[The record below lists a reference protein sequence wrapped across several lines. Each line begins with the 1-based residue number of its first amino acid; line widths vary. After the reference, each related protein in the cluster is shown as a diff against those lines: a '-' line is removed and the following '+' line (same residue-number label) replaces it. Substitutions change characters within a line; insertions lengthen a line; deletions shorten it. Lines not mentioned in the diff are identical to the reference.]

1 MTGLRYQ
8 LKNVWRDKMC
18 ILTFLLPI
26 AAAFAINLL
35 SGAGFSSVYE
45 TSFGILS
52 GDLREECI
60 AWLESNGRVTVF
72 DTTESLYDGVNDP
85 ATQMIGVL
93 SDGDGIKTIL
103 SGDELRINTVIAD
116 TLPGLF
122 EDRDT
127 ADVCGRTVIPAGG
140 SSDSLKS
147 LLIVITLV
155 TAMFM
160 GCTFNAMSMIGEKE
174 DGITFI
180 NEILPISAADYMIQK
195 IILGFA
201 GGILSA
207 AAAAAVCMRIE
218 VRQLISF
225 VCVLILSAFLAALT
239 GLFIG
244 RISGGLM
251 IGIIYIKIFMLLYIA
266 PPIMFY
272 LTIPSDSTARIW
284 TYLLPSSA
292 AFYGLMDLQSGQ
304 TQGVWTALAA
314 LLVHCVVW
322 TLIYLGAN
330 TLYGR
335 YSHFYKGRSST
346 ER

>member
-93 SDGDGIKTIL
+93 SDGDGIKTLL

-122 EDRDT
+122 ENRDGVD
-127 ADVCGRTVIPAGG
+127 ASDRTVIPAGG

-147 LLIVITLV
+147 LLVVITLV

-207 AAAAAVCMRIE
+207 AVICMRIE
-218 VRQLISF
+218 VWQLIPF

-272 LTIPSDSTARIW
+272 LIIPSDSTARIW

-292 AFYGLMDLQSGQ
+292 AFYGLMDLQAGQ
-304 TQGVWTALAA
+304 TQEVWTALAA

-322 TLIYLGAN
+322 TVIYLGSN
-330 TLYGR
+330 TLYSR
-335 YSHFYKGRSST
+335 NSHFYKGRSST